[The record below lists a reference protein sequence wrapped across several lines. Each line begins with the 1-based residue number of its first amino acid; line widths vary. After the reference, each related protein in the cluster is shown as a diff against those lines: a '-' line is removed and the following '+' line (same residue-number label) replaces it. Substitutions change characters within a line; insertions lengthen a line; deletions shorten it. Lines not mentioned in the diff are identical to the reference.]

1 MQAKL
6 GANANSKTKS
16 ESAME
21 EQLREKDKQ
30 IDILQQKVSELE
42 AAVINAQTNK
52 QRIDLIEGSM

>member
-1 MQAKL
+1 
-6 GANANSKTKS
+6 
-16 ESAME
+16 ME

-52 QRIDLIEGSM
+52 QRLDLLEGSM

>member
-30 IDILQQKVSELE
+30 IDIL
-42 AAVINAQTNK
+42 
-52 QRIDLIEGSM
+52 